1 MPDVSGERQ
10 NKLTS
15 AMERAPP
22 KSFLDAFQA
31 LLKWIEGVELLI
43 QSESFSVNSVDVME
57 DQLTHYRVRKKHIKI
72 FFHSNPYVEAMLVWI
87 SLRWKDYIHNKLRF
101 LSKELRA
108 AVPHNSYQ

>member
-57 DQLTHYRVRKKHIKI
+57 DQLTHYRVGKKLMKI
-72 FFHSNPYVEAMLVWI
+72 LSNFVKHKVRLF
-87 SLRWKDYIHNKLRF
+87 SDSF
-101 LSKELRA
+101 
-108 AVPHNSYQ
+108 Q